1 MMNEQDSLRKFQAMS
16 KNTLLETLDIEF
28 TAVGEG
34 FLAGKM
40 PVTPK
45 VYQPFGLLHGG
56 ASIVLA
62 ETLGSTLSNII
73 LASDDYVAVGQHVDA
88 NHLRPKKEG
97 TIFGHATVVKRGRTS
112 HLIKIEIKDENDKL
126 ICYTHLTNAIISKKH
141 V

>member
-1 MMNEQDSLRKFQAMS
+1 MNEKDILQKFNDMS

-28 TAVGEG
+28 TAVGED
-34 FLAGKM
+34 FLSGKM
-40 PVTPK
+40 PVTSK
-45 VYQPFGLLHGG
+45 VHQPFGLLHGG

-62 ETLGSTLSNII
+62 ETLGSTLSNVI
-73 LASDDYVAVGQHVDA
+73 LNSDDFVAVGQHVDA

-97 TIFGHATVVKRGRTS
+97 TIFGHATVVKQGRTS

>member
-1 MMNEQDSLRKFQAMS
+1 MNEKDILQKFNEMS

-28 TAVGEG
+28 TAVGED
-34 FLAGKM
+34 FLSGKM
-40 PVTPK
+40 PVTSK
-45 VYQPFGLLHGG
+45 VHQPFGLLHGG

-62 ETLGSTLSNII
+62 ETLGSTLSNVI
-73 LASDDYVAVGQHVDA
+73 LNSDDFVAVGQHVDA

-97 TIFGHATVVKRGRTS
+97 TIFGHATVVKQGRTS

>member
-1 MMNEQDSLRKFQAMS
+1 MIDKDVLEKFQAMS

-28 TAVGEG
+28 TEVGED

-40 PVTPK
+40 PVTSK
-45 VYQPFGLLHGG
+45 VHQPFGLLHGG

-62 ETLGSTLSNII
+62 ETLGSTLSNILI
-73 LASDDYVAVGQHVDA
+73 DNSKEVAVGQHVDA
-88 NHLRPKKEG
+88 NHLRAKRDG
-97 TIFGHATVVKRGRTS
+97 TVFGHATVVKKGRTS

-126 ICYTHLTNAIISKKH
+126 ICYTHLTNAIIPTDY

>member
-1 MMNEQDSLRKFQAMS
+1 MNKQDILKKFQEMS
-16 KNTLLETLDIEF
+16 KNTLIETLDIEF
-28 TAVGEG
+28 IAVGED
-34 FLAGKM
+34 FLSAKM

-45 VYQPFGLLHGG
+45 VHQPFGLLHGG

-73 LASDDYVAVGQHVDA
+73 LQSDDFVAVGQHVDA
-88 NHLRPKKEG
+88 NHLRPKSEG
-97 TIFGHATVVKRGRTS
+97 TIFGHATIVKQGRTS

-126 ICYTHLTNAIISKKH
+126 ICYTHLTNAIIPKKH

>member
-1 MMNEQDSLRKFQAMS
+1 MNEQDILQQFNEMS

-28 TAVGEG
+28 TAVGED
-34 FLAGKM
+34 FLSGKM

-45 VYQPFGLLHGG
+45 VHQPFGLLHGG

-73 LASDDYVAVGQHVDA
+73 LHSDDFVAVGQHVDA

-97 TIFGHATVVKRGRTS
+97 TIFGHATVVKQGRTS

>member
-1 MMNEQDSLRKFQAMS
+1 MNEQDILQKFNEMS

-28 TAVGEG
+28 TAVGED
-34 FLAGKM
+34 FLSGKM

-45 VYQPFGLLHGG
+45 VHQPFGLLHGG

-73 LASDDYVAVGQHVDA
+73 LNSDDFVAVGQHADA

-97 TIFGHATVVKRGRTS
+97 TIFGHATVVKQGRTS
-112 HLIKIEIKDENDKL
+112 HLIKNEIKDENDKL

>member
-1 MMNEQDSLRKFQAMS
+1 MNEQDILQKFNDMS

-28 TAVGEG
+28 TAVGED
-34 FLAGKM
+34 FLSGKM
-40 PVTPK
+40 PVTSK
-45 VYQPFGLLHGG
+45 VHQPFGLLHGG

-62 ETLGSTLSNII
+62 ETLGSTLSNVI
-73 LASDDYVAVGQHVDA
+73 LNSDDFVAVGQHVDA

-97 TIFGHATVVKRGRTS
+97 TIFGHATVVKQGRTS